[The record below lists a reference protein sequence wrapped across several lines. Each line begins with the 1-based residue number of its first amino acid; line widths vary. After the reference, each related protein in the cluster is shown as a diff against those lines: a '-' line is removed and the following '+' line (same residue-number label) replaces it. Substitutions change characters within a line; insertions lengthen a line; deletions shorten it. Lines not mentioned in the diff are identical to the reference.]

1 METLIHTVNNLYN
14 FVENARQMENL
25 DRQIKSK
32 EADLKYFEQAIN
44 MYERLR
50 CDSMVE
56 ETLKRVSKIYQ
67 DILILKLGR
76 ISLEKEML
84 EFELAS
90 FTEDDTKINSK
101 KFFENNKNKKQTSY
115 NIM

>member
-1 METLIHTVNNLYN
+1 METLIHSANNLYN
-14 FVENARQMENL
+14 FIENARQARIL
-25 DRQIKSK
+25 DLQIESK
-32 EADLKYFEQAIN
+32 EDDLKYFEQAIN
-44 MYERLR
+44 MYERLG

-56 ETLKRVSKIYQ
+56 ETLKRHNKACHEV
-67 DILILKLGR
+67 LVLKLKR
-76 ISLEKEML
+76 VTLEKEML

-115 NIM
+115 NIV